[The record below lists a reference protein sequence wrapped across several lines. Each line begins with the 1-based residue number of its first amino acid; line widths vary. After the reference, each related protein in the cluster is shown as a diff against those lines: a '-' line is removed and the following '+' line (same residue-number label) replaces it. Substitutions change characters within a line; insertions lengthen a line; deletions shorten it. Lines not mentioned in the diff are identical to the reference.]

1 MCYQSI
7 GRHGLVYRAL
17 RPIAKGEELC
27 FSYPPEISN
36 LTQLLPPTALPP
48 TALPPYLLPP
58 YVLAPYF
65 HHLTC
70 LPPATA
76 LLTRYLLAH
85 ELLMPHTLRR
95 TLLQACQCP

>member
-36 LTQLLPPTALPP
+36 LTQLLPPTALH
-48 TALPPYLLPP
+48 LLL
-58 YVLAPYF
+58 Y
-65 HHLTC
+65 HLTC
-70 LPPATA
+70 YH
-76 LLTRYLLAH
+76 LT
-85 ELLMPHTLRR
+85 
-95 TLLQACQCP
+95 C

>member
-36 LTQLLPPTALPP
+36 LTQLLPPTS
-48 TALPPYLLPP
+48 TTYCSTTLLVTTLRVSTLLSPP
-58 YVLAPYF
+58 YVF
-65 HHLTC
+65 TTC
-70 LPPATA
+70 YRSTD
-76 LLTRYLLAH
+76 
-85 ELLMPHTLRR
+85 
-95 TLLQACQCP
+95 